1 MKKQNRLLSLILSL
15 FLLLF
20 TLVPQSALTV
30 KAEGNSEMAVHFID
44 VGQGNA
50 ILVQSG
56 GQNLLYDGG
65 DQSHA
70 DLIISYLQEQNVENI
85 DYMIASHYDED
96 HIGGLVPC
104 IDNFSVSN
112 IFGPDYVHTSNLF
125 NNFMN
130 TATANAI
137 IVQYPSVGE
146 TFDFGTGS
154 FTVLAP
160 NGISQNSNDNSLV
173 IKLEN
178 GSNSFVFTGDA
189 EETSEQ
195 DMISTG
201 MNLDCDVLS
210 LGHHG
215 SASSTS
221 WDLLE
226 ASTPSWAVISCGQD
240 NSYGHPAASTM
251 EKLRDMNIPV
261 YRTDDQG
268 TIIALSDGDTISWN
282 QEPCNDYTAG
292 DAKQQSANSDTSQ
305 AAQYSSED
313 TASAPAVE
321 TETPDTSSDT
331 QGRTV
336 WISATGSKYHS
347 RPDCGNMNPDKA
359 TQETEAQALS
369 QGYEACKK
377 CW

>member
-178 GSNSFVFTGDA
+178 GSNSFIFTGDA

-261 YRTDDQG
+261 YRTDAQG

-321 TETPDTSSDT
+321 TETPDISSDT

-347 RPDCGNMNPDKA
+347 RPDCGNMNPNKA

>member
-178 GSNSFVFTGDA
+178 GSNSFIFTGDA

-261 YRTDDQG
+261 YRTDAQG

-282 QEPCNDYTAG
+282 QEPCNDYAAG

-321 TETPDTSSDT
+321 TETPDISSDT

-347 RPDCGNMNPDKA
+347 RPDCGNMNPNKA

>member
-160 NGISQNSNDNSLV
+160 N
-173 IKLEN
+173 
-178 GSNSFVFTGDA
+178 
-189 EETSEQ
+189 
-195 DMISTG
+195 
-201 MNLDCDVLS
+201 LDCDVLS
-210 LGHHG
+210 VGHHG
-215 SASSTS
+215 SASSTT
-221 WDLLE
+221 WDFLE
-226 ASTPSWAVISCGQD
+226 ATSPSYAVISCGINNQY
-240 NSYGHPAASTM
+240 NHPSADTM
-251 EKLRDMNIPV
+251 GRLSDMGIPV
-261 YRTDDQG
+261 FRTDKQG
-268 TIIALSDGDTISWN
+268 TIIAVSDGTNISWS
-282 QEPCNDYTAG
+282 QEPCNDYSSG
-292 DAKQQSANSDTSQ
+292 D
-305 AAQYSSED
+305 SSVN
-313 TASAPAVE
+313 ASAGGTGGNSWQEE
-321 TETPDTSSDT
+321 TTTSDPVPEQEESNNADVGT
-331 QGRTV
+331 MV
-336 WISATGSKYHS
+336 WIPATGEKYHS
-347 RPDCGNMNPDKA
+347 IPNCGRMNPDTA
-359 TQETEAQALS
+359 RQVSRSEAEAM
-369 QGYEACKK
+369 GYGPCSK
-377 CW
+377 CY

>member
-1 MKKQNRLLSLILSL
+1 M
-15 FLLLF
+15 
-20 TLVPQSALTV
+20 
-30 KAEGNSEMAVHFID
+30 
-44 VGQGNA
+44 
-50 ILVQSG
+50 
-56 GQNLLYDGG
+56 
-65 DQSHA
+65 
-70 DLIISYLQEQNVENI
+70 ENI

-178 GSNSFVFTGDA
+178 GSNSFIFTGDA

-201 MNLDCDVLS
+201 MNIDCDVLS
-210 LGHHG
+210 MVIM
-215 SASSTS
+215 
-221 WDLLE
+221 DLQVQL
-226 ASTPSWAVISCGQD
+226 PGIFLKQLLHLCAVISCGINNQYNHPSAD
-240 NSYGHPAASTM
+240 HNGPSIRYGNP
-251 EKLRDMNIPV
+251 
-261 YRTDDQG
+261 G
-268 TIIALSDGDTISWN
+268 ISN
-282 QEPCNDYTAG
+282 
-292 DAKQQSANSDTSQ
+292 
-305 AAQYSSED
+305 
-313 TASAPAVE
+313 
-321 TETPDTSSDT
+321 
-331 QGRTV
+331 R
-336 WISATGSKYHS
+336 
-347 RPDCGNMNPDKA
+347 
-359 TQETEAQALS
+359 
-369 QGYEACKK
+369 
-377 CW
+377 

>member
-1 MKKQNRLLSLILSL
+1 
-15 FLLLF
+15 
-20 TLVPQSALTV
+20 
-30 KAEGNSEMAVHFID
+30 
-44 VGQGNA
+44 
-50 ILVQSG
+50 
-56 GQNLLYDGG
+56 
-65 DQSHA
+65 
-70 DLIISYLQEQNVENI
+70 
-85 DYMIASHYDED
+85 
-96 HIGGLVPC
+96 
-104 IDNFSVSN
+104 
-112 IFGPDYVHTSNLF
+112 
-125 NNFMN
+125 MN
-130 TATANAI
+130 TATAHAI
-137 IVQYPSVGE
+137 IVEYPSVGDTYE
-146 TFDFGTGS
+146 FGTGS
-154 FTVLAP
+154 FTVMAP
-160 NGISQNSNDNSLV
+160 DGISQNSNDNSVVIRLV
-173 IKLEN
+173 N
-178 GSNSFVFTGDA
+178 GNDSFMFMGDA

-347 RPDCGNMNPDKA
+347 RPDCGNMNPNKA

>member
-1 MKKQNRLLSLILSL
+1 MKKQNKLLSLLLSL

-20 TLVPQSALTV
+20 TLAPQSALTV
-30 KAEGNSEMAVHFID
+30 YADANGDMAVHFID
-44 VGQGNA
+44 IGQGNA

-65 DQSHA
+65 DPSHA
-70 DLIISYLQEQNVENI
+70 DLLISYLQQQNVETI

-104 IDNFSVSN
+104 IDDFSVSN

-146 TFDFGTGS
+146 TFDFRTGS

-160 NGISQNSNDNSLV
+160 DGISQNSNDNSLV

-178 GSNSFVFTGDA
+178 GSNSFIFTGDA

-210 LGHHG
+210 VGHHG
-215 SASSTS
+215 SASSTT
-221 WDLLE
+221 WDFL
-226 ASTPSWAVISCGQD
+226 AATSPSYAVISCGID
-240 NSYGHPAASTM
+240 NQYHHPSADTM
-251 EKLRDMNIPV
+251 GRLSDMEIPV
-261 YRTDDQG
+261 FRTDKQG
-268 TIIALSDGDTISWN
+268 TIIAVSDGTNITWS
-282 QEPCNDYTAG
+282 QEPCNDYSAG
-292 DAKQQSANSDTSQ
+292 GSSATSSGQNETTVSDP
-305 AAQYSSED
+305 
-313 TASAPAVE
+313 APAQ
-321 TETPDTSSDT
+321 TENAGADIGTM
-331 QGRTV
+331 V
-336 WISATGSKYHS
+336 WIPATGKKYHS
-347 RPDCGNMNPDKA
+347 IPNCGRMNPDNARQISKSDA
-359 TQETEAQALS
+359 ES
-369 QGYEACKK
+369 RGYDACSK

>member
-178 GSNSFVFTGDA
+178 GSNSFIFTGDA

-313 TASAPAVE
+313 TAAAPAVE

-347 RPDCGNMNPDKA
+347 RPDCGNMNPNKA

>member
-104 IDNFSVSN
+104 IDNFSISN

-178 GSNSFVFTGDA
+178 GSNSFIFTGDA

-226 ASTPSWAVISCGQD
+226 ATSPSWAVISCGLN
-240 NSYGHPAASTM
+240 NSYGHPAEETM
-251 EKLRDMNIPV
+251 GKLSDMDIPV
-261 YRTDDQG
+261 FRTDDQG
-268 TIIALSDGDTISWN
+268 TVIALSDGNTISWN
-282 QEPCNDYTAG
+282 QEPCNDYTSGSEKQSTDSYADQSEQYTN
-292 DAKQQSANSDTSQ
+292 DAAATESYAAETDT
-305 AAQYSSED
+305 
-313 TASAPAVE
+313 
-321 TETPDTSSDT
+321 SDT
-331 QGRTV
+331 QGRMV

-347 RPDCGNMNPDKA
+347 IPDCGNMNPNKA
-359 TQETEAQALS
+359 TQETESQALS

>member
-1 MKKQNRLLSLILSL
+1 MTFLMS
-15 FLLLF
+15 LLLVF
-20 TLVPQSALTV
+20 MLAVP
-30 KAEGNSEMAVHFID
+30 GNAVSTQAAGQGDMAVHFID
-44 VGQGNA
+44 VGQGLA

-56 GQNLLYDGG
+56 GENLLYDGG
-65 DQSHA
+65 NRAHA
-70 DLIISYLQEQNVENI
+70 DEVVQYLKNHQVETI
-85 DYMIASHYDED
+85 DYMISSHYDED
-96 HIGGLVPC
+96 HLGGLVKC
-104 IDNFSVSN
+104 LDNFEVEHVLGS
-112 IFGPDYVHTSNLF
+112 DYVHTSDLF
-125 NNFMN
+125 NTFMN
-130 TATANAI
+130 TATAHAI
-137 IVQYPSVGE
+137 IVEYPSVGDTYE
-146 TFDFGTGS
+146 FGTGS
-154 FTVLAP
+154 FTVMAP
-160 NGISQNSNDNSLV
+160 DGISQNSNDNSVVIRLV
-173 IKLEN
+173 N
-178 GSNSFVFTGDA
+178 GNNSFMFMGDA

-347 RPDCGNMNPDKA
+347 RPDCGNMNPNKA
-359 TQETEAQALS
+359 TQETKAQALS

>member
-178 GSNSFVFTGDA
+178 GSNSFIFTGDA

-347 RPDCGNMNPDKA
+347 RPDCVNMNPNKA

>member
-1 MKKQNRLLSLILSL
+1 M
-15 FLLLF
+15 
-20 TLVPQSALTV
+20 
-30 KAEGNSEMAVHFID
+30 
-44 VGQGNA
+44 
-50 ILVQSG
+50 
-56 GQNLLYDGG
+56 
-65 DQSHA
+65 
-70 DLIISYLQEQNVENI
+70 
-85 DYMIASHYDED
+85 
-96 HIGGLVPC
+96 
-104 IDNFSVSN
+104 
-112 IFGPDYVHTSNLF
+112 
-125 NNFMN
+125 FM
-130 TATANAI
+130 
-137 IVQYPSVGE
+137 
-146 TFDFGTGS
+146 
-154 FTVLAP
+154 
-160 NGISQNSNDNSLV
+160 
-173 IKLEN
+173 
-178 GSNSFVFTGDA
+178 GDA

-226 ASTPSWAVISCGQD
+226 ASTPSWTVISCGQD

-347 RPDCGNMNPDKA
+347 RPDCGNMNPNKA
-359 TQETEAQALS
+359 TQETKAQALS

>member
-1 MKKQNRLLSLILSL
+1 MKRKNKLISLFLSL

-20 TLVPQSALTV
+20 TLAPQAALTV
-30 KAEGNSEMAVHFID
+30 NAETNGEMAVHFLD

-65 DQSHA
+65 DQNHT
-70 DLIISYLQEQNVENI
+70 DEVVSYLQQQNVQTI
-85 DYMIASHYDED
+85 DYMISSHYDED
-96 HIGGLVPC
+96 HLGGLVKC
-104 IDNFSVSN
+104 LDNFEVEHVLGS
-112 IFGPDYVHTSNLF
+112 DYVHTSDLF
-125 NNFMN
+125 NTFMN
-130 TATANAI
+130 TATAHAI
-137 IVQYPSVGE
+137 IVEYPSVGDTYE
-146 TFDFGTGS
+146 FGTGS
-154 FTVLAP
+154 FTVMAP
-160 NGISQNSNDNSLV
+160 DGISQNSNDNSVVIRLV
-173 IKLEN
+173 N
-178 GSNSFVFTGDA
+178 GNNSFMFMGDA

-321 TETPDTSSDT
+321 TETPDTYSDT

-347 RPDCGNMNPDKA
+347 RPDCGNMNPNKA

>member
-1 MKKQNRLLSLILSL
+1 MKRQNKLISLLLSL

-20 TLVPQSALTV
+20 TLIPQSALTV

-178 GSNSFVFTGDA
+178 GSNSFIFTGDA

-201 MNLDCDVLS
+201 MNLDSDVLC

-215 SASSTS
+215 SSSSTS

-226 ASTPSWAVISCGQD
+226 ATSPSWAVVSCGAG
-240 NSYGHPAASTM
+240 NSYGHPTAETM
-251 EKLRDMNIPV
+251 GKLSDMDIPV
-261 YRTDDQG
+261 YRTDEQG
-268 TIIALSDGDTISWN
+268 TCIALSSGETIDWN
-282 QEPCNDYTAG
+282 QDPCNDYTPG
-292 DAKQQSANSDTSQ
+292 DERDG
-305 AAQYSSED
+305 
-313 TASAPAVE
+313 
-321 TETPDTSSDT
+321 TSSDT
-331 QGRTV
+331 VSASSQYQESTAVQEQETTTEDTAPVEAMV

-347 RPDCGNMNPDKA
+347 IPDCGNMNPA
-359 TQETEAQALS
+359 NAHQETESQALAE
-369 QGYEACKK
+369 GYEACKK

>member
-1 MKKQNRLLSLILSL
+1 MKKQSKLMTFLMS
-15 FLLLF
+15 LLLAF
-20 TLVPQSALTV
+20 MLVVP
-30 KAEGNSEMAVHFID
+30 GNAVSTQAAGQGDMAVHFID
-44 VGQGNA
+44 VGQGLA

-56 GQNLLYDGG
+56 GENLLYDGG
-65 DQSHA
+65 NRAHA
-70 DLIISYLQEQNVENI
+70 DEVVQYLKNQQVETI
-85 DYMIASHYDED
+85 DYMISSHYDED
-96 HIGGLVPC
+96 HLGGLVKC
-104 IDNFSVSN
+104 LDNFEVEHVLGS
-112 IFGPDYVHTSNLF
+112 DYVHTSDLF
-125 NNFMN
+125 NTFMN
-130 TATANAI
+130 TATAHAI
-137 IVQYPSVGE
+137 IVEYPSVGD
-146 TFDFGTGS
+146 T
-154 FTVLAP
+154 
-160 NGISQNSNDNSLV
+160 
-173 IKLEN
+173 
-178 GSNSFVFTGDA
+178 

-226 ASTPSWAVISCGQD
+226 TSTPSWAVISCGQD

-282 QEPCNDYTAG
+282 QEPCNDYAAG

-347 RPDCGNMNPDKA
+347 RPDCGNMNPNKA